1 MDRAKLPPLSSIIG
15 DLFTDRKAFGTLV
28 AGAAALFAVGLDP
41 RIWAPQLST
50 VQAAVR
56 ARPDLET
63 VILVNGLLA
72 ATFLIAG
79 GAVGDLSRVRPI
91 VRGGL
96 LVLLAGAILG
106 LLPSDTIPFS
116 LGRVASNI
124 AGAFVF
130 PVALASVAL
139 AYTGI
144 ARATAIGVAYGAFGA
159 AQAVMPILLTLIPGV
174 YLPGFIAEIVVVL
187 VAIRLTWPRDFDLP
201 RPERRERP
209 YVLGTALWAT
219 GIVALTTGLFWIG
232 GGWDNPVRL
241 GIIALGVGLMAVFLV
256 EERWRRRQQPE
267 TVRVERRPVTVALFV
282 GVVIAIA
289 QNVPMLQL
297 PQYFSIVLG
306 FGPLLGV
313 VAVAPL
319 FLALVVA
326 GPVAGY
332 LLARVS
338 PRMLVGGGVVAVGLG
353 NIVIAAL
360 IGPSSSYL
368 GFVIPLVVV
377 GAGFVIATSVRTA
390 IIFASVPRGLPA
402 TAAALNEASIAVGNR
417 VGILVSTA
425 IVGVVAMSTL
435 DASLVGVAPALA
447 ESQRAQ
453 FTELLG
459 VLGTPAFTSVAR
471 AVQPADAAVY
481 AEAYVAGI
489 RAALLLGGVAAV
501 VGGVV
506 AWVFLGR
513 RDPLVTIWEHRDE
526 REETPTAAAEAP
538 ASGTG

>member
-1 MDRAKLPPLSSIIG
+1 MDRSKLPPLSSIIG

-56 ARPDLET
+56 ARPELET

-72 ATFLIAG
+72 AIFLVAG
-79 GAVGDLSRVRPI
+79 GAVGDLSRTRPI
-91 VRGGL
+91 IRGGL

-106 LLPSDTIPFS
+106 LLPVDSVLFGV
-116 LGRVASNI
+116 GRVATNI

-159 AQAVMPILLTLIPGV
+159 AQAVMPILLTIIPGV
-174 YLPGFIAEIVVVL
+174 YLPGMIAEILVVL

-201 RPERRERP
+201 RPARHERP
-209 YVLGTALWAT
+209 YVLGTALWAS

-232 GGWDNPVRL
+232 GGWDNLVRL
-241 GIIALGVGLMAVFLV
+241 GIIALGIGLLVAFLA

-267 TVRVERRPVTVALFV
+267 AVRVDRRPVTVALFV
-282 GVVIAIA
+282 GVVIAVA
-289 QNVPMLQL
+289 QNIPMLQL

-306 FGPLLGV
+306 FGPLFGV

-319 FLALVVA
+319 FLALVAA

-338 PRMLVGGGVVAVGLG
+338 PRALVGGGVVAVGLG
-353 NIVIAAL
+353 NVVLALL
-360 IGPSSSYL
+360 IGPTSSYV
-368 GFVIPLVVV
+368 GFIVPLAVV

-425 IVGVVAMSTL
+425 IVGVIAMSTL
-435 DASLVGVAPALA
+435 DASLVGVAPDLVAA
-447 ESQRAQ
+447 QRSQ
-453 FTELLG
+453 FEELLG
-459 VLGTPAFTSVAR
+459 VLGTPAFTSVAG
-471 AVQPADAAVY
+471 AVQPADAAGY

-489 RAALLLGGVAAV
+489 RAALLAGGVAAV
-501 VGGVV
+501 IGGVI

-513 RDPLVTIWEHRDE
+513 RDPLGTIWEHRDE
-526 REETPTAAAEAP
+526 RAVAP
-538 ASGTG
+538 SAGGVAPPDAQA